1 MVLWC
6 KGIQIY
12 FDYIEIKGVLKKLLL
27 AMSGPYKIR
36 ARELPERK
44 ILNY

>member
-1 MVLWC
+1 
-6 KGIQIY
+6 
-12 FDYIEIKGVLKKLLL
+12 LLL

-44 ILNY
+44 ISNY